1 MERSNFAEA
10 GGRIVLLITISW
22 PLTPL
27 PYSLSLP
34 SLSGRRVE
42 PSREIPANNPR
53 EREYD
58 RISARSVTSVAAAAS
73 AALRS
78 GCRGQVGAELD
89 LAGQNGIAPRRFI
102 TNRTKSVAWP
112 PNWKPKLAPSRAI
125 MEGALQGPLN
135 SLPLRQVMTPR
146 P

>member
-1 MERSNFAEA
+1 MSDFADA
-10 GGRIVLLITISW
+10 GGRILLLITMSW

-53 EREYD
+53 DREYE
-58 RISARSVTSVAAAAS
+58 RISARMVTSVEAAALRPFGPAAAATS
-73 AALRS
+73 PPSLTLLVRIES
-78 GCRGQVGAELD
+78 
-89 LAGQNGIAPRRFI
+89 APRWFI
-102 TNRTKSVAWP
+102 TNKTKSVAWP
-112 PNWKPKLAPSRAI
+112 PNCRPKLPPSSAI
-125 MEGALQGPLN
+125 MEGALQGPLKP
-135 SLPLRQVMTPR
+135 LPLRQVITPR